1 MQYTDRSQRSSGNMP
16 DCGVRGPRFESHRGQ
31 LHVYRKN
38 HCDYSIGLY
47 THTAVPRSTQPSTMC
62 RTVKWVSAFGLSNNN
77 KWRWWV
83 WLLAAYR
90 QTRSPGRLAWAKD
103 LQPLGAVPYSSYEPG
118 ELSQWLC
125 YDDSTINILMLII
138 IIIKIIL
145 KNCAT

>member
-1 MQYTDRSQRSSGNMP
+1 M
-16 DCGVRGPRFESHRGQ
+16 
-31 LHVYRKN
+31 
-38 HCDYSIGLY
+38 
-47 THTAVPRSTQPSTMC
+47 
-62 RTVKWVSAFGLSNNN
+62 
-77 KWRWWV
+77 